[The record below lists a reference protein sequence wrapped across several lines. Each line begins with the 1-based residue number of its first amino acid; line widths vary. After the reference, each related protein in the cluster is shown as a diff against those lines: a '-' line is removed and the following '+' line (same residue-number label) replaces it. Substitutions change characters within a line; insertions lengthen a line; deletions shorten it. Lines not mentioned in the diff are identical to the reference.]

1 MTNDPIDKAINLL
14 NTALSLD
21 PQGMTDLIN
30 MRVKCN
36 KDLANHP
43 TIQSGQ
49 YQNEHRVGFLGLMN
63 GALSD
68 SPTGVI
74 GAEGPLDE
82 ATGRFTRIKRFVDL
96 RRERLDVLT

>member
-1 MTNDPIDKAINLL
+1 MSDPVIKAVELL
-14 NTALSLD
+14 NAALALD
-21 PQGMTDLIN
+21 PQAMTDLVN

-43 TIQSGQ
+43 TIQAGQ
-49 YQNEHRVGFLGLMN
+49 YQNEYRVGFLGLMN
-63 GALSD
+63 GALGD

-82 ATGRFTRIKRFVDL
+82 VTGRFSIVKRFVDL
-96 RRERLDVLT
+96 RRAKLDLLT